1 VGALL
6 LSPSPQTDSV
16 EVIYLGIAAESRG
29 RGLGRALL
37 AHGLGLVTDRPER
50 MMALAVDARNTPA
63 TALYARTGFRTLR
76 RREAF
81 VAHLDA

>member
-1 VGALL
+1 
-6 LSPSPQTDSV
+6 
-16 EVIYLGIAAESRG
+16 
-29 RGLGRALL
+29 
-37 AHGLGLVTDRPER
+37 LGLVADRPER